1 MTDIESYEPASTE
14 VVPTGPEPVLD
25 GPLAVWASEARQAY
39 SIAVSLAKTSFVPD
53 AFRDKPHEVTAAILA
68 GKELGFDPM
77 ASLRSIS
84 IIKGTPALTA
94 MAMRGL
100 VQSHGHDV
108 EVVSESPTR
117 AVVKGT
123 RRSGLLGGKTTE
135 HVSEWTIERAKGMGL
150 TSRDNW
156 QKQPQAMLVA
166 RATSEACRRT
176 AADVLIGM
184 PYSAEELADVDG
196 DVADLKPKRRR
207 RKELPP
213 KPDGL
218 AVQHDPEPDLDD
230 APPPVEII
238 VHAEP
243 ELEPDDA

>member
-14 VVPTGPEPVLD
+14 VVPTEPEPVLD

-135 HVSEWTIERAKGMGL
+135 HVSEWTIERAKSMGL

-218 AVQHDPEPDLDD
+218 VSQHDPEPELDD
-230 APPPVEII
+230 GPPPVEIT

-243 ELEPDDA
+243 EMEPGDA